1 MMAASLLGTV
11 DLSAFLQVLAL
22 WVQWA
27 PCQGFAWAFPEVPRI
42 LVNRKCHEIH
52 RNQVKDHRQFIRFME
67 DTRLFISVFHVFVPS
82 AGFCSL
88 ISCIQHWRFL
98 FWNLLYIVF
107 LFEDL
112 NYKLHRPFDLWL
124 YTRICNTLNI
134 RQLNNHTTGHCDK
147 SNTFGWLAAV
157 PNLVL
162 YTSLISMFFWRG
174 AFCWAASFCFVYLRH
189 LEIMRLVLTIMVLCK
204 NLYWD
209 IFWIL
214 EGLSMISCN
223 MKASGC
229 QMKLYLNHFD
239 LLFLFWFSVITM
251 F

>member
-1 MMAASLLGTV
+1 MAASLLGTV

-52 RNQVKDHRQFIRFME
+52 RMKVKDHRQFIRFME

-88 ISCIQHWRFL
+88 IPGYVKLWTS
-98 FWNLLYIVF
+98 WNWTTTPQDIVTNQTP
-107 LFEDL
+107 LDGL
-112 NYKLHRPFDLWL
+112 RLCP
-124 YTRICNTLNI
+124 
-134 RQLNNHTTGHCDK
+134 
-147 SNTFGWLAAV
+147 
-157 PNLVL
+157 VL
-162 YTSLISMFFWRG
+162 YDIFISMFFGFGGGHFAGLPHVFFFFRVSKAFGDYAIG
-174 AFCWAASFCFVYLRH
+174 ADHHGALQD
-189 LEIMRLVLTIMVLCK
+189 
-204 NLYWD
+204 LYRD

-214 EGLSMISCN
+214 KGLSMISCN
-223 MKASGC
+223 MKATGC

-239 LLFLFWFSVITM
+239 LLFLFWFSVFTM